1 MPPGAAMATRPMGQ
15 AVHSW
20 LPIYHPWLVTSHRPP
35 CDGCDQLTLKGLILP
50 RRTERCFSCVF
61 IFLGV
66 EEGNPEIDRVRSFSK
81 GMSLLTVLR
90 SSMPFWF
97 EHTKDRAKRT
107 EDRRLWLREQRPLSP
122 TMGKKDSRLGC
133 LRVVWVTFAGYPKRS
148 FRFLS
153 NILHKYPNFLAN
165 SIVWKSPLLTFPVHL
180 LTLLFPCPLFL
191 QSGDQRTVWISL
203 FTNQMSNLFLVL
215 KPYHKDLFSPIKTF

>member
-81 GMSLLTVLR
+81 GTSLLTVLR

-107 EDRRLWLREQRPLSP
+107 EDRRLWLREQRRLSL

-133 LRVVWVTFAGYPKRS
+133 LRVVWVTSGGCPKRS
-148 FRFLS
+148 FRFLTS
-153 NILHKYPNFLAN
+153 YTNIQIFWP
-165 SIVWKSPLLTFPVHL
+165 
-180 LTLLFPCPLFL
+180 
-191 QSGDQRTVWISL
+191 ISL
-203 FTNQMSNLFLVL
+203 FESHPYWLFQSTFWPSCFHVL
-215 KPYHKDLFSPIKTF
+215 YSYNPGIREQFEYLALQTKCPIFSLSLNRTIKTFFPP